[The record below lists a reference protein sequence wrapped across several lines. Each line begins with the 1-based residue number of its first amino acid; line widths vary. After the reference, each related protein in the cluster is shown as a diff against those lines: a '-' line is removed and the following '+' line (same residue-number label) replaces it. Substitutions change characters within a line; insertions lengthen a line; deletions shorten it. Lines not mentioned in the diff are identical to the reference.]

1 MLATNKKYELINVH
15 ILIFLASV
23 IGYDLKREA
32 NTTTHHTSDYNIQES
47 SNVVLRRGADFTF
60 EVLLSRPF
68 DTTTDFLEIEFARG
82 SKAQLNDGSKF
93 LASFNKADRTVG
105 DYSWGGSLQCSDDRL
120 TVTVSIPVNCPIG
133 FYRMTFSTSGGCTA
147 PQEGIVILFNA
158 WNKGMVL
165 RSCVVHTST

>member
-1 MLATNKKYELINVH
+1 M
-15 ILIFLASV
+15 

-32 NTTTHHTSDYNIQES
+32 NTTAHHTSDYDVQES
-47 SNVVLRRGADFTF
+47 SSVVLRRGADFTF
-60 EVLLSRPF
+60 EILLSRPF
-68 DTTTDFLEIEFARG
+68 DVTSDFLEIEFARE

-105 DYSWGGSLQCSDDRL
+105 DYSWVGSLQPSDNRL

-133 FYRMTFSTSGGCTA
+133 FYRMTFSTSGGSTV
-147 PQEGIVILFNA
+147 PPEGIVILFNA

-165 RSCVVHTST
+165 ASLAVPAYMRAPPQVN